1 MNSNFFSHARTALK
15 IGLLSLGIKQND
27 KILVPSYICEAVIQP
42 IRDLKLQL
50 EFYDLDDS
58 FQPIWSELK
67 DKIAKDHFSSLLM
80 NHYFGIPQDIHKFT
94 KIAKDNNL
102 ILVEDNSHGFG
113 GKFEDKFL
121 GSYGDVG
128 ISSPRKILNLSSGG
142 ILYLNSKLTKPNNL
156 PVKKALFFENYL
168 RGFLSNNPSFKIF
181 FDNLRNKRNF
191 SDPRKYLERKYSD
204 MATDKYSELR
214 ILKYLG
220 NDYISEVQRKQY
232 LRWIR
237 CREIL
242 KKEGFQ
248 PAIDSISNTSSPWL
262 FPLKID
268 NFDEKNR
275 LIKFA
280 KKKNLILTTWPIL
293 PVEALEHSG
302 NALNKWKNNL
312 FIHLNYKIY

>member
-1 MNSNFFSHARTALK
+1 
-15 IGLLSLGIKQND
+15 
-27 KILVPSYICEAVIQP
+27 
-42 IRDLKLQL
+42 
-50 EFYDLDDS
+50 
-58 FQPIWSELK
+58 
-67 DKIAKDHFSSLLM
+67 
-80 NHYFGIPQDIHKFT
+80 
-94 KIAKDNNL
+94 
-102 ILVEDNSHGFG
+102 
-113 GKFEDKFL
+113 
-121 GSYGDVG
+121 
-128 ISSPRKILNLSSGG
+128 
-142 ILYLNSKLTKPNNL
+142 
-156 PVKKALFFENYL
+156 
-168 RGFLSNNPSFKIF
+168 KIF

-191 SDPRKYLERKYSD
+191 SDPRKYLERRYSD

-248 PAIDSISNTSSPWL
+248 PAIDSISNASSPWL